1 MSLYRLQPRAFHLP
15 AGGRDAVSSSS
26 SRKGPP
32 RVTTSILL
40 PAILVAALLAWAVM
54 LFNRLVRLRNQV
66 RTAWADIDVQL
77 TRRHDLVPSLVAA
90 VKGYAGHEAA
100 LLEAVTAL
108 RARATR
114 SEEHTSELQ
123 SLMRTSYAAF

>member
-15 AGGRDAVSSSS
+15 AGGRDAVSSAS

-40 PAILVAALLAWAVM
+40 PAILIAALLAWAVM

-77 TRRHDLVPSLVAA
+77 TRRHDL
-90 VKGYAGHEAA
+90 G
-100 LLEAVTAL
+100 
-108 RARATR
+108 
-114 SEEHTSELQ
+114 SEERRVGTEWV
-123 SLMRTSYAAF
+123 RTCRSRGGRH